1 MSAAE
6 FAETHLFAPLG
17 ITTYK
22 WPVNLQG
29 VTVGYANLEL
39 HPEDMA
45 KIGQLY
51 LNGGEWN
58 GEQLVPTEWVQ
69 QSARIYIDA
78 TLQDGYGY
86 QWWVEN
92 SGIFM
97 ALGYAGQFIFVVPED
112 ELVAAFV
119 SDLPE
124 EAFYTPQQLLHVHI
138 LPAIQSDEAI
148 PENPAALARLQEQK
162 AALATP

>member
-1 MSAAE
+1 VRKS
-6 FAETHLFAPLG
+6 TQ
-17 ITTYK
+17 K
-22 WPVNLQG
+22 
-29 VTVGYANLEL
+29 
-39 HPEDMA
+39 
-45 KIGQLY
+45 
-51 LNGGEWN
+51 
-58 GEQLVPTEWVQ
+58 
-69 QSARIYIDA
+69 YIAA

-86 QWWVEN
+86 QWWVEDL
-92 SGIFM
+92 GIYM
-97 ALGYAGQFIFVVPED
+97 ALGHAGQFIFVVPED
-112 ELVAAFV
+112 DLVVAFV